1 MAKKKPDALR
11 DGIRGG
17 ELIARLQDFA
27 LGEIPD
33 EDLPTKNQIDV
44 MRYLV
49 DKVLPSL
56 KDHAPASDSPMLGQR
71 PIVFQLTWSG
81 APMPE
86 ITFNQR
92 PVIEVQPDGEES
104 RQPDSE

>member
-1 MAKKKPDALR
+1 LR
-11 DGIRGG
+11 DSIRGG
-17 ELIARLQDFA
+17 ELLARLQDFA
-27 LGEIPD
+27 LGDLPD
-33 EDLPTKNQIDV
+33 DELPTKNQLDV

-56 KDHAPASDSPMLGQR
+56 KDHAPVADPALAGGR

-86 ITFNQR
+86 ISFNQR
-92 PVIEVQPDGEES
+92 PVIEVQPDGQES
-104 RQPDSE
+104 RQPDPE